1 METVK
6 TTLNTTPLNIAQ
18 RDGYRINT
26 ISIEENA
33 FDFDI
38 SIKNHFEN
46 RENHVELFQPFQQNY
61 LNGV

>member
-26 ISIEENA
+26 ISIEGNA
-33 FDFDI
+33 FDFNI
-38 SIKNHFEN
+38 SIKNHFDFD
-46 RENHVELFQPFQQNY
+46 HVELFQPFQQNY